1 MKFKDDPSF
10 TFSFKEIIKEKNEKP
25 IWENLKKFIIPTLNE
40 HLSFIEP
47 SEVKFDQ
54 RSMDY

>member
-1 MKFKDDPSF
+1 M
-10 TFSFKEIIKEKNEKP
+10 KEKDEKP
-25 IWENLKKFIIPTLNE
+25 IWENLKKFVIPTLNE

-47 SEVKFDQ
+47 NEVKFDQ